1 VIDLAIV
8 AFILLGAI
16 VGFGKGFVVPLAAAG
31 GAVLTFAA
39 LYAGPLTGALPT
51 GTAGL
56 GVGAIALLVGGT
68 LFTTV
73 ATFIVGIVHR
83 VGILRRFDKVLGI
96 PLGMATAAVTLYIAV
111 LATLVLDGWLDPL
124 HGKTAFGP
132 QDIAALQ
139 SVAGANP
146 AFATFAD
153 PQMLKLL
160 AQSAA
165 KAPVASADLDK
176 ADTAIA
182 FYEEKVRPELLSSRI
197 VPLLLAIGEKLPY
210 IGRPAT
216 LPVH

>member
-31 GAVLTFAA
+31 GALLTLAA
-39 LYAGPLTGALPT
+39 LYAGPFTGVLPS

-56 GVGAIALLVGGT
+56 GLGAIALFVGGT

-73 ATFIVGIVHR
+73 ATFVVGIVHR
-83 VGILRRFDKVLGI
+83 VGFLRRFDKVLGI
-96 PLGMATAAVTLYIAV
+96 PLGMVTAAVTLYVAV

-146 AFATFAD
+146 TFAAFAD
-153 PQMLKLL
+153 PQMLKLM

-165 KAPVASADLDK
+165 KAPLASTDFEKVDG
-176 ADTAIA
+176 AIA

-197 VPLLLAIGEKLPY
+197 VPVLLAIGEKLPF
-210 IGRPAT
+210 IGRPAV
-216 LPVH
+216 LPAR

>member
-1 VIDLAIV
+1 MIDLAIV

-56 GVGAIALLVGGT
+56 GVGAIALFVGGT

-73 ATFIVGIVHR
+73 ATFVVGIVHR

-96 PLGMATAAVTLYIAV
+96 PLGMATAAVTLYVAV

-197 VPLLLAIGEKLPY
+197 VPVLLAIGEKLPY

-216 LPVH
+216 LPLR

>member
-16 VGFGKGFVVPLAAAG
+16 VGFRKGFVVPLAAAG
-31 GAVLTFAA
+31 GAVLTLGA
-39 LYAGPLTGALPT
+39 LYAGPLTGALPS
-51 GTAGL
+51 GNAGL

-73 ATFIVGIVHR
+73 ATFVVGIVHR
-83 VGILRRFDKVLGI
+83 VGFLMRFDKVLGI
-96 PLGMATAAVTLYIAV
+96 PLGMVTAAVTLYVAV
-111 LATLVLDGWLDPL
+111 LGTLVLDAWLDPL

-139 SVAGANP
+139 AVAGANP
-146 AFATFAD
+146 SFAAFAD

-165 KAPVASADLDK
+165 KAPVASADLEKVDG
-176 ADTAIA
+176 AIA

-197 VPLLLAIGEKLPY
+197 VPVLLAIGEKLPY

-216 LPVH
+216 LPTR

>member
-1 VIDLAIV
+1 VIDLTIV

-96 PLGMATAAVTLYIAV
+96 PLGMATAAVTLYVAV
-111 LATLVLDGWLDPL
+111 IATLVLDGWLDPL

>member
-1 VIDLAIV
+1 MLDIAIV
-8 AFILLGAI
+8 AFIVLGAI

-31 GAVLTFAA
+31 GALLTLGV
-39 LYAGPLTGALPT
+39 LYAGPLSGALPT

-56 GVGAIALLVGGT
+56 GVGAIALFVGGT

-73 ATFIVGIVHR
+73 ATFVVGIVHR
-83 VGILRRFDKVLGI
+83 VGIVKRFDKVLGI
-96 PLGMATAAVTLYIAV
+96 PLGMATAAVTLYVAV
-111 LATLVLDGWLDPL
+111 LATLVLDGWLDPV

-132 QDIAALQ
+132 QEIAALQ
-139 SVAGANP
+139 VVASANP

-165 KAPVASADLDK
+165 KAPVGSAELEKVDV
-176 ADTAIA
+176 AMA
-182 FYEEKVRPELLSSRI
+182 FYEQKVRPELLASRI
-197 VPLLLAIGEKLPY
+197 VPVLLAIGEKLPF

-216 LPVH
+216 LPLR

>member
-31 GAVLTFAA
+31 GALLTLAA
-39 LYAGPLTGALPT
+39 LYAGPFTGVLPS

-56 GVGAIALLVGGT
+56 GLGAIALFVGGT

-73 ATFIVGIVHR
+73 ATFVVGIVHR
-83 VGILRRFDKVLGI
+83 VGFLRRFDKVLGI
-96 PLGMATAAVTLYIAV
+96 PLGMVTAAVTLYVAV

-139 SVAGANP
+139 SIAGANP
-146 AFATFAD
+146 TFAAFAD
-153 PQMLKLL
+153 PQMLKLM

-165 KAPVASADLDK
+165 KAPLASTDFEKVDS
-176 ADTAIA
+176 AIA

-197 VPLLLAIGEKLPY
+197 VPVLLAIGEKLPF
-210 IGRPAT
+210 IGRPAV
-216 LPVH
+216 LPAR

>member
-1 VIDLAIV
+1 VIDVAIV
-8 AFILLGAI
+8 AFILLGAFI
-16 VGFGKGFVVPLAAAG
+16 GFGRGFVVPLVAAG
-31 GAVLTFAA
+31 GALVTAAA
-39 LYAGPLTGALPT
+39 LYAGPLTGALPS

-56 GVGAIALLVGGT
+56 GVGAIALVVGGT

-73 ATFIVGIVHR
+73 GTFVVGIVHR
-83 VGILRRFDKVLGI
+83 VGILKRFDKVLGI
-96 PLGMATAAVTLYIAV
+96 PLGMVTAAVTLYVAV
-111 LATLVLDGWLDPL
+111 LGTLVLDGWLGPI

-139 SVAGANP
+139 TVASANP

-153 PQMLKLL
+153 PQTLKLL

-165 KAPVASADLDK
+165 KSPIAPADLEKID
-176 ADTAIA
+176 AAFA

-197 VPLLLAIGEKLPY
+197 VPFLLEIGEKLPL

-216 LPVH
+216 LPAR

>member
-1 VIDLAIV
+1 MVDLAIV
-8 AFILLGAI
+8 AFIVLGA
-16 VGFGKGFVVPLAAAG
+16 VAGFGKGFVVPLAAAG
-31 GAVLTFAA
+31 GAVLTLAA
-39 LYAGPLTGALPT
+39 LYAGPLTGALPS

-56 GVGAIALLVGGT
+56 GVGAIALFVGGT
-68 LFTTV
+68 VFSAV
-73 ATFIVGIVHR
+73 ATFVVGIVHR
-83 VGILRRFDKVLGI
+83 VGILRRFDKVLGV
-96 PLGMATAAVTLYIAV
+96 PLGMVTAAVTLYVAV

-153 PQMLKLL
+153 PQMLKVL

-165 KAPVASADLDK
+165 KAPVASADLQKVDS
-176 ADTAIA
+176 AIA

-197 VPLLLAIGEKLPY
+197 VPVLLAIGEKLPY
-210 IGRPAT
+210 IGRPAM
-216 LPVH
+216 LPAR

>member
-1 VIDLAIV
+1 MVDLAIV
-8 AFILLGAI
+8 AFIVLGA
-16 VGFGKGFVVPLAAAG
+16 VAGFGKGFVVPLAAAG
-31 GAVLTFAA
+31 GAVLTLAA
-39 LYAGPLTGALPT
+39 LYAGPLTGALPS

-56 GVGAIALLVGGT
+56 GVGAIALFVGGT
-68 LFTTV
+68 VFSAV
-73 ATFIVGIVHR
+73 ATFVVGIVHR
-83 VGILRRFDKVLGI
+83 VGILRRFDKVLGV
-96 PLGMATAAVTLYIAV
+96 PLGMVTATVTLYVAV

-153 PQMLKLL
+153 PQMLKVL

-165 KAPVASADLDK
+165 KAPVASADLQKVDS
-176 ADTAIA
+176 AIA

-197 VPLLLAIGEKLPY
+197 VPVLLAIGEKLPY
-210 IGRPAT
+210 IGRPAM
-216 LPVH
+216 LPAR